1 MDLNAKIYVAGHKGL
16 VGSALVRIL
25 NQEGFRNIIGKTRT
39 EMDLTNQGMVNSFFE
54 TETPEYVFLAA
65 AKVGGIHAN
74 NTCPAEFIFLIS
86 KFKIIS

>member
-54 TETPEYVFLAA
+54 TETLAHDDSSNLCYRIRLVSRFQFSI
-65 AKVGGIHAN
+65 K
-74 NTCPAEFIFLIS
+74 
-86 KFKIIS
+86 

>member
-39 EMDLTNQGMVNSFFE
+39 EMDLTNQGMVNSFF
-54 TETPEYVFLAA
+54 
-65 AKVGGIHAN
+65 
-74 NTCPAEFIFLIS
+74 
-86 KFKIIS
+86 